1 MRVDR
6 STADIVFEIVSAST
20 YAYDRTTKPDAYLTL
35 DVRELWLVD
44 PVSMTIEVRHR
55 SEVDETPSW
64 EIIKYSTAST
74 PNRACS
80 PVGTFRLTRSS
91 KISSNLD
98 QFLPCSVALDV

>member
-64 EIIKYSTAST
+64 EIIKYSTGEHAKS
-74 PNRACS
+74 RVLAGWD
-80 PVGTFRLTRSS
+80 V
-91 KISSNLD
+91 
-98 QFLPCSVALDV
+98 SVDEIFKDLV